1 MTHKIIVGDS
11 WNPWSNLALEELI
24 MDSHQGGVTLYLW
37 QNQNTV
43 VIGRNQNAWGECR
56 LDVLE
61 RDGGKLARRSSG
73 GGAVFHDLGNLN
85 FTFVAERELY
95 DVRRQLSVIQR
106 AIGDFGIDTE
116 FTGRNDLVLKE
127 TGEKFSGNAFWMKQD
142 RALHHGTL
150 LLDVDLEKMGKYLAP
165 PKAKLEAKG
174 VKSVRARVCNLKQKA
189 PDMDIQSIKQALQK
203 AFCEEYG
210 PAEQITPEAYDA
222 AERKRLEEKY
232 SSWQWR
238 MGRSPKCDVSLAK
251 RFAWGGVKLL
261 FTLKNGAIEELTAYS
276 DSMDEAIAEKLTQAL
291 QGARFVQD
299 ELAERV
305 ACIAGGEYEE
315 MSQWLRE
322 AEL

>member
-1 MTHKIIVGDS
+1 M
-11 WNPWSNLALEELI
+11 
-24 MDSHQGGVTLYLW
+24 
-37 QNQNTV
+37 
-43 VIGRNQNAWGECR
+43 
-56 LDVLE
+56 
-61 RDGGKLARRSSG
+61 
-73 GGAVFHDLGNLN
+73 
-85 FTFVAERELY
+85 
-95 DVRRQLSVIQR
+95 
-106 AIGDFGIDTE
+106 
-116 FTGRNDLVLKE
+116 
-127 TGEKFSGNAFWMKQD
+127 
-142 RALHHGTL
+142 
-150 LLDVDLEKMGKYLAP
+150 EKMGKYLAP

-251 RFAWGGVKLL
+251 RFAWGGVELL
-261 FTLKNGAIEELTAYS
+261 FTLKNGAIEELTVYS

-299 ELAERV
+299 ELARRV
-305 ACIAGGEYEE
+305 AHIAGGEYEE
-315 MSQWLRE
+315 LSQWLRE